1 MWQIVLA
8 TWKSGLRSRYFHGVA
23 LLAVLLVLTAYL
35 ASSFSPRAP
44 RTVALDVGISG
55 LRISLVLLGILWVQE
70 AFSREVDR
78 KTVLLLLSYPLG
90 RGQYLIGKFFGVVSL
105 GAIAVVALALAL
117 TTSVIA
123 AGFGYEAQ
131 QFLPSMGVGFWV
143 TIGGVWLE
151 FVVVV
156 AFTVLMSAIST
167 TPMLPFV
174 AGAGFAIAGKAF
186 GAALEYVLA
195 GEDLSIAPA
204 NKALLQAIR
213 WILPD
218 LSRLDWRL
226 WPMYQMV
233 PDAQSVVWAMV
244 SALCYSALL
253 LALAVWAFDR
263 REFS

>member
-8 TWKSGLRSRYFHGVA
+8 TWRSGLRSRYFYGVA
-23 LLAVLLVLTAYL
+23 LLAVFLVLTAYL

-90 RGQYLIGKFFGVVSL
+90 RGEYLLGRFFGVVSL
-105 GAIAVVALALAL
+105 GCVAVVALALAL
-117 TTSVIA
+117 TTAVIA
-123 AGFGYEAQ
+123 SGLGYEAQ
-131 QFLPSMGVGFWV
+131 KFLPDLGIAFWTTV
-143 TIGGVWLE
+143 FGVWLE

-186 GAALEYVLA
+186 GAALDYVLA
-195 GEDLSIAPA
+195 GGDRSITAA
-204 NKALLQAIR
+204 NTVLLQVIQ

-218 LSRLDWRL
+218 FSRLDWRL
-226 WPMYQMV
+226 WPMYQMA
-233 PDAQSVVWAMV
+233 PDAQSVVWAVV
-244 SALCYSALL
+244 SALCYSGLL
-253 LALAVWAFDR
+253 LVAAVWAFGR